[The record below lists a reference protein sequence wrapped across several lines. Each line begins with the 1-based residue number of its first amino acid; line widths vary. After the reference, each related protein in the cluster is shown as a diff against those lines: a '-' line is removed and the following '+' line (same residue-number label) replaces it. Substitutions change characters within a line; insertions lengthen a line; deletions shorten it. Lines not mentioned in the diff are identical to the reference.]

1 MGAFPTF
8 QRLVEDSL
16 AFDLCVW
23 KYQRVLRIDFEG
35 CPGIFLGSFQDRLW
49 WCMFDLSLHGIQ
61 DFWILDLGFWILD
74 SGFFRA
80 VSRTGSNPLT
90 CFQDCQGFFGAV
102 DAAWL
107 FFQRCGILP
116 KCLPMG
122 YNITLNGRRLWD
134 TIET

>member
-61 DFWILDLGFWILD
+61 DFWILDLGF
-74 SGFFRA
+74 R
-80 VSRTGSNPLT
+80 
-90 CFQDCQGFFGAV
+90 
-102 DAAWL
+102 
-107 FFQRCGILP
+107 ILP
-116 KCLPMG
+116 RSFKDRIQSSDMLSGLPR
-122 YNITLNGRRLWD
+122 ILWSS
-134 TIET
+134 